1 MKKNNSRNLLT
12 KSLLVAAS
20 LLSVMPVAKAYDQTG
35 WDVDENSYSGFDYTG
50 YSGSLIG
57 TATLNPLI
65 PAIRAGVYQAT
76 GSSSS
81 WYGNDRPTY
90 ILGIYSGSEATY
102 MAQSMDLGASA
113 PYVESIDGDSQSGS
127 YSFFGGPSNTYLLPL
142 DATRVRYSYRYDQ
155 SDGDGGFYSSGF
167 AYSERSYQVARTG
180 PGPFGTSATSAFA
193 SDNQSYGSNYSVYS
207 NRNVL
212 PPNALVLDGA
222 EGYTAANIGSVV
234 RTGDIK
240 LGNLGAQDGLFAK
253 DAGWLDIRGSLT
265 ISSTL
270 GQLYIRDAEITS
282 TIFEDKNS
290 YTNDADRTTGSLYF
304 ESGILSVRDYFAH
317 DMFVSGDQTVGFRDG
332 VVNAN
337 DINIDGEG
345 YTNGYFR
352 SDDVT
357 VYGGVYGGLRS
368 ISGDNVQ
375 NGNIGIGWLTD
386 TRGVIGVD
394 EGSTLTINGIVNGVN
409 GGGSSGG
416 SDLEY
421 NVDGTLIQNGI
432 IASGVDN
439 VSKYGSGEVRLTTA
453 NSYSGDMTVEEGVL
467 TVTVAGALSSPTTS
481 TTHVESGASLYLE
494 APASLTPTPTGFNIA
509 ANVEI
514 SGDGVYVE
522 DIEGNIGA
530 IFNSSGNNT
539 ITGSVLLSDV
549 YATIA
554 VNESTSLTIA
564 GNLGETSDFYGTLAI
579 GTLASPAVGL
589 TPATTSTFTVTG
601 HTGTLDEII
610 KILGGTATIAQ
621 ANAELNKVDVYDGT
635 LRINGSVGSSALAP
649 YSILTK
655 YGAGKFELNGTH
667 YYTTIDL
674 YAGTTD
680 ILGTLN
686 SVTTIEVEG
695 TSALRILA
703 GAIINGDI
711 ETEDNSDLNAAVI
724 TVSGTLNGDIDL
736 NRNSTVEVTSGGA
749 LSGNIEADDD
759 SLVTLRTGGS
769 ITGNVSIFDNA
780 EFIIETGSTHTGDF
794 NAYEGASITVNGI
807 IGEGSLFASNFLLD
821 DGARIKGNGTVNGK
835 VTQTDGSVEPGL
847 SPGILTFGAYTI
859 NGGELEIEIEGVTA
873 PGVAGGYDQLRVVG
887 DLEIGGTA
895 QLHFDMD
902 AGYEAVRGDVFQALA
917 NSTGQI
923 KASIGQFNTVRWE
936 DSDSRILFDHS
947 TGRAYGTGLAYGQDS
962 NPFQTFRDYG
972 NNANRREIGR
982 ALWME
987 SISYDNSD
995 LGLEVEDENFASTAL
1010 DPVAAAAR
1018 TGYKA
1023 FILTANDGDSA
1034 ESATDLGS
1042 AAVAVLTAS
1051 DAGAGLDS
1059 LSPEVYA
1066 GIADQGTKV
1075 ARNFVRQTFVVRHR
1089 DGATDDWD
1097 FEVGYAND
1105 ELTSNGTS
1113 GYNSYATKSNQ
1124 VTLSASRTL
1133 GKEFAVTVAVGS
1145 DDGRVT
1151 AQNFD
1156 AKVKTGTV
1164 GLGLTYAPESKIG
1177 RFDIAAAISAA
1188 DWDSNRGGALASEDG
1203 QHSFSGGARF
1213 TLAPIATNG
1222 VTLSPYVGV
1231 IYSRSRVNGFTE
1243 NDVDGTVQL
1252 QVDDF
1257 KQQSLQSELGVNVA
1271 YQFSPQ
1277 TVITGLASWEHEFR
1291 SSGETTLNSEFIEDG
1306 VDDTR
1311 FTVNSL
1317 GFGTDVFRLGLG
1329 ISYDITAL
1337 SSASLSYNAVLGS
1350 DVSSGREIRANY
1362 SVRF

>member
-35 WDVDENSYSGFDYTG
+35 WDVDEDVSGGISYLA
-50 YSGSLIG
+50 YSGSLSG
-57 TATLNPLI
+57 STTLNPFI
-65 PAIRAGVYQAT
+65 PAIRAGVYKAT
-76 GSSSS
+76 GSSSG
-81 WYGNDRPTY
+81 WNGNDQSDGF
-90 ILGIYSGSEATY
+90 LGTEPAFQT
-102 MAQSMDLGASA
+102 QNMDLGANGVYGLIAGNSDTGNA
-113 PYVESIDGDSQSGS
+113 I
-127 YSFFGGPSNTYLLPL
+127 FLGGPTNIYLLPL
-142 DATRVRYSYRYDQ
+142 DATRIRYSFQYNQ
-155 SDGDGGFYSSGF
+155 SSGDGNFTSSDF
-167 AYSERSYQVARTG
+167 SYSERSFQVARTG
-180 PGPFGTSATSAFA
+180 PGFTGETALTAFA

-270 GQLYIRDAEITS
+270 GQIYIRDAEITS

-290 YTNDADRTTGSLYF
+290 YTNDADRTTGALYF
-304 ESGILSVRDYFAH
+304 ESGILSVRQYFAH
-317 DMFVSGDQTVGFRDG
+317 DMFVFGDQTVGFRDG
-332 VVNAN
+332 VVNSH

-345 YTNGYFR
+345 YINGYIR
-352 SDDVT
+352 DDDYT
-357 VYGGVYGGLRS
+357 VYGGVYGSLRS
-368 ISGDNVQ
+368 ISGSNIQ
-375 NGNIGIGWLTD
+375 NGNIGIGWFSD

-394 EGSTLTINGIVNGVN
+394 DGSTLTINGTVNGIN

-416 SDLEY
+416 SDLDY

-439 VSKYGSGEVRLTTA
+439 VSKWGSGEVRLTTA

-481 TTHVESGASLYLE
+481 TTYVESDASLVLE
-494 APASLTPTPTGFNIA
+494 APTPTGFNIA
-509 ANVEI
+509 ANVVI
-514 SGDGVYVE
+514 SGDGVSVE
-522 DIEGNIGA
+522 GLGDIGA
-530 IFNSSGNNT
+530 IANASGNNT
-539 ITGSVLLSDV
+539 ITGNVLLEADASIFVD
-549 YATIA
+549 
-554 VNESTSLTIA
+554 ESTSLTIS
-564 GNLGETSDFYGTLAI
+564 GNLGETDDFYRILTI

-601 HTGTLDEII
+601 HTGTLDAIV
-610 KILGGTATIAQ
+610 KVDGGTATIAQ
-621 ANAELNKVDVYDGT
+621 ANADLNYVEVTEGT

-649 YSILTK
+649 YSYLDK

-667 YYTTIDL
+667 YYTDFDL

-686 SVTTIEVEG
+686 TDTAIKVED

-703 GAIINGDI
+703 GGIINGDI
-711 ETEDNSDLNAAVI
+711 ETEDNSALNAAVI

-736 NRNSTVEVTSGGA
+736 NRDSTVEVTSGGA
-749 LSGNIEADDD
+749 INGDIEADDV
-759 SLVTLRTGGS
+759 SVLTLRTGGS
-769 ITGNVSIFDNA
+769 ITGDVTIFDNA
-780 EFIIETGSTHTGDF
+780 EFIIETGSTYTGDF

-887 DLEIGGTA
+887 DVEIGGTA
-895 QLHFDMD
+895 ELHFDMD
-902 AGYEAVRGDVFQALA
+902 KGYEAVRGDVFQALA

-923 KASIGQFNTVRWE
+923 KASIGQFNTVQWE

-947 TGRAYGTGLAYGQDS
+947 TGRAYGTGLAYGQAS
-962 NPFQTFRDYG
+962 NAFQTFRDYG

-987 SISYDNSD
+987 SISYEDSF
-995 LGLEVEDENFASTAL
+995 LGIDSELNPIFDENFASTAL

-1151 AQNFD
+1151 AQNFN

-1213 TLAPIATNG
+1213 TLAPIATSG

-1243 NDVDGTVQL
+1243 NDVEGTVQL

-1329 ISYDITAL
+1329 LRYDITAL

>member
-35 WDVDENSYSGFDYTG
+35 WDVDEDVSGGISYLAWSGNL
-50 YSGSLIG
+50 SGS
-57 TATLNPLI
+57 TTLNPFI
-65 PAIRAGVYQAT
+65 PAIRAGVYKAT
-76 GSSSS
+76 GSSSG
-81 WYGNDRPTY
+81 WNGNNQSDGF
-90 ILGIYSGSEATY
+90 LGTEPAFQT
-102 MAQSMDLGASA
+102 QSMDLGANGVYGLIAGNSDTGNA
-113 PYVESIDGDSQSGS
+113 I
-127 YSFFGGPSNTYLLPL
+127 FLGGPTNIYLLPL
-142 DATRVRYSYRYDQ
+142 DATRIRYSFQYNQ
-155 SDGDGGFYSSGF
+155 SSGDGNFTSSDF
-167 AYSERSYQVARTG
+167 SYSERDVQVARTG
-180 PGPFGTSATSAFA
+180 PGFTGETALTAFA

-270 GQLYIRDAEITS
+270 GQIYIRDAEITS

-290 YTNDADRTTGSLYF
+290 YTNDADRTTGALYF
-304 ESGILSVRDYFAH
+304 ESGILSVRQYFAH
-317 DMFVSGDQTVGFRDG
+317 DMFVFGDQTVGFRDG
-332 VVNAN
+332 VVNSH

-345 YTNGYFR
+345 YTNGYIR
-352 SDDVT
+352 DDDYT
-357 VYGGVYGGLRS
+357 VYGGVYGSLRS

-375 NGNIGIGWLTD
+375 NGNIGIGWFSD

-394 EGSTLTINGIVNGVN
+394 DGSTLTINGTVNGIN

-416 SDLEY
+416 SDLDY
-421 NVDGTLIQNGI
+421 NVDGTLIQNGT

-439 VSKYGSGEVRLTTA
+439 VSKWGSGEVRLTTA

-467 TVTVAGALSSPTTS
+467 TVTIAGALSDPTTS
-481 TTHVESGASLYLE
+481 TTYVESDASLVLE
-494 APASLTPTPTGFNIA
+494 APTPTGFNIA
-509 ANVEI
+509 ANVVI
-514 SGDGVYVE
+514 SGDGVSVE
-522 DIEGNIGA
+522 GLGDIGA
-530 IFNSSGNNT
+530 IANSSGNNT
-539 ITGSVLLSDV
+539 ITGNVLLAGDASIFVD
-549 YATIA
+549 
-554 VNESTSLTIA
+554 ESTSLTIS
-564 GNLGETSDFYGTLAI
+564 GNLGETDDFYRILTI

-601 HTGTLDEII
+601 HTGTLDAIV
-610 KILGGTATIAQ
+610 KVDGGTATIAQ
-621 ANAELNKVDVYDGT
+621 ANAELNYVEVTEGT

-649 YSILTK
+649 YSYLDK

-667 YYTTIDL
+667 YYTDFDL

-686 SVTTIEVEG
+686 TANAVTAEG
-695 TSALRILA
+695 TSALTILS
-703 GAIINGDI
+703 GGTINGDI
-711 ETEDNSDLNAAVI
+711 EAY
-724 TVSGTLNGDIDL
+724 
-736 NRNSTVEVTSGGA
+736 
-749 LSGNIEADDD
+749 DD
-759 SLVTLRTGGS
+759 SVVTLSTGGTM
-769 ITGNVSIFDNA
+769 IGDVTVYDYA
-780 EFIIETGSTHTGDF
+780 EFIIQTGSTFTGDF
-794 NAYEGASITVNGI
+794 DARDYARITVNGI
-807 IGEGSLFASNFLLD
+807 IGEGSLFAANFLLD
-821 DGARIKGNGTVNGK
+821 DSATIEGNGTVNGK
-835 VTQTDGSVEPGL
+835 VLQTDGSVEPGL

-895 QLHFDMD
+895 ELHFDMD
-902 AGYEAVRGDVFQALA
+902 NSYEAVRGDVFQALA

-923 KASIGQFNTVRWE
+923 KASIGQFNTVQWE

-962 NPFQTFRDYG
+962 NAFQTFRDYG

-995 LGLEVEDENFASTAL
+995 LGLAVVDENFASTAL

-1075 ARNFVRQTFVVRHR
+1075 ARNFVRQTFNVRHR
-1089 DGATDDWD
+1089 DGATDGWD
-1097 FEVGYAND
+1097 FELGYAND
-1105 ELTSNGTS
+1105 ELTSDGTS

-1156 AKVKTGTV
+1156 TKVKTGTV

-1257 KQQSLQSELGVNVA
+1257 KQHSLQSELGVNVA

-1329 ISYDITAL
+1329 LRYDITDL